1 MTTSTEQSFK
11 AKIKSLAEDQQ
22 LDPAVVWQ
30 NLVLE
35 RFLIR
40 LAKSKYANQL
50 ILKGGSLLSKI
61 VTIGRET
68 KDLDF
73 SMRENLNNKETV
85 REIIE
90 EITLVEVNDGFAFKN
105 IKVDDIPHPHMKY
118 PGVRV
123 SMLGYFGKTRFKVS
137 IDLGYGDFVL
147 PIQFNLPLITSKKGP
162 MFESH
167 VKIVCYPLEFIFAE
181 KLQTILLRKGENSR
195 MKDFHDLYVMV
206 QKHEE
211 RPLVNIE
218 EIIKGVFEH
227 RSTEAAFPIVFSKND
242 LANLQK
248 FWAAH
253 LRGLKANHLM
263 PQEIRMVID
272 SVNNWLK
279 DKTGLIPTGL

>member
-11 AKIKSLAEDQQ
+11 AKIKNLAEDQQ
-22 LDPAVVWQ
+22 LDPALVWQ

-40 LAKSKYANQL
+40 LAKSKYANQF

-73 SMRENLNNKETV
+73 SMRENLNNKESI
-85 REIIE
+85 REIVE
-90 EITLVEVNDGFAFKN
+90 EITQVEVNDGFVFRD
-105 IKVDDIPHPHMKY
+105 IKADDIPHPHMKY

-123 SMLGYFGKTRFKVS
+123 NMLGYFGKTRFKVS
-137 IDLGYGDFVL
+137 IDLGYGDFVR
-147 PIQFNLPLITSKKGP
+147 PIQFSLPLITSKKGP

-167 VKIVCYPLEFIFAE
+167 VKVVCYPLEFIFAE

-206 QKHEE
+206 RKSKE

-227 RSTEAAFPIVFSKND
+227 RNTEAAFPIVFSKND
-242 LANLQK
+242 LVNLQK
-248 FWAAH
+248 FWTAH
-253 LRGLKANHLM
+253 LRGLKTGHFM
-263 PQEIRMVID
+263 PQKIQNVID
-272 SVNNWLK
+272 TINNWLK
-279 DKTGLIPTGL
+279 DKTRLVQ